1 MEQGDLRSGRV
12 SSSAYQIIHSLP
24 GRIRVRF
31 QAIYRDAPLANGLR
45 DLLNTQDGV
54 RLARTNPDC
63 AAVVI
68 SFNPEAFD
76 PLAWLDRLRLDDIKR
91 PEHRAQSNGRFPK
104 PLAALRSATFS
115 LEAVLSPGLQL
126 TLAMAS
132 LVSTLVGAPSLV
144 ARSILYLATIPILN
158 RGLQTVLE
166 DKRLGADALD
176 GVSCLFL
183 IREGSLLPAAVMTSL
198 IGLGELMRDLV
209 TKRCQTMITHQLALS
224 KRSAWLI
231 NDDRRVRVPV
241 LELRA
246 GDRLVV
252 YPGELITCDG
262 TVESGVGT
270 VIPAS
275 PETEF
280 APQSITAG
288 DFVSAETLLLEGKL
302 YIRNEQGP
310 KLSPS
315 DPVRE
320 KEKKRWLQRT
330 KLHRFALHN
339 AYERVWPVLSV
350 AALLFAFTKNIHRA
364 ITIICFDFITGIKI
378 AIPTAVLSSLFKA
391 GRRGIVIRNATALER
406 LAEIDT
412 IIFARSGTLTS
423 LSPEITEI
431 HTCGTYSMENVTRL
445 ASAVEQR
452 YSHLGSLAIYNYAHL
467 NSIPVPERTSSH
479 VISGLG
485 VGGEVEG
492 HSVLVGST
500 RLMELRE
507 ISLEPAREFL
517 QKCAERGD
525 SRICVSIDRQL
536 AGVISFKD
544 SLRKEIKR
552 VIRAL
557 DRIGISEIAMMTGG
571 SKDAAEALAGQAGIA
586 TVYARTLPADKAK
599 VVQDYKLRGRKV
611 AVVGYDTADSLALE
625 QADVAITLGTG
636 ADVARHRADVVLTS
650 ESLRSLVE
658 GIQIARSGMALAKE
672 NIVLVSAPNWL
683 GMFLTVANQADF
695 LSATLLNN
703 GSVII
708 GAANGLRP
716 LLDKGKPIQ

>member
-1 MEQGDLRSGRV
+1 MEQGDFRSGTL
-12 SSSAYQIIHSLP
+12 SGNGYQIIHSLP
-24 GRIRVRF
+24 GRIRLRF
-31 QAIYRDAPLANGLR
+31 QAIYQDAPLAIGLR
-45 DLLNTQDGV
+45 DLLNAQDGV

-76 PLAWLDRLRLDDIKR
+76 PLSWLDQLRLEDIKR
-91 PEHRAQSNGRFPK
+91 PLPASNNAGRFTNPS
-104 PLAALRSATFS
+104 AALSKATFAF
-115 LEAVLSPGLQL
+115 EALLSPGLQL
-126 TLAMAS
+126 LLGLAS
-132 LVSTLVGAPSLV
+132 LASTLGGAPASV
-144 ARSILYLATIPILN
+144 ARSILYAAVVPILN
-158 RGLQTVLE
+158 RALQTVLE

-176 GVSCLFL
+176 GASCLFL
-183 IREGSLLPAAVMTSL
+183 IRAGSLLPAAVMTSL
-198 IGLGELMRDLV
+198 IGMGELMRDLV
-209 TKRCQTMITHQLALS
+209 TRRCQTMISHQLALS
-224 KRSAWLI
+224 HRSAWLI
-231 NDDRRVRVPV
+231 SDNHRVRVPV

-270 VIPAS
+270 IIPAS

-280 APQSITAG
+280 APQSVSTG
-288 DFVSAETLLLEGKL
+288 DCVSADTLLLEGKL

-310 KLSPS
+310 KLKPA
-315 DPVRE
+315 DPVRA

-330 KLHRFALHN
+330 KLHRFALHH
-339 AYERVWPVLSV
+339 AYERVWPVLSM
-350 AALLFAFTKNIHRA
+350 AALLFAVTKNIHRA
-364 ITIICFDFITGIKI
+364 VTIVCFDFITGIRI
-378 AIPTAVLSSLFKA
+378 AIPTAVLASMFKA

-412 IIFARSGTLTS
+412 VIFARSGTLTAPV
-423 LSPEITEI
+423 PEITEI
-431 HTCGTYSMENVTRL
+431 FTCGSYSMEDLTRL

-452 YSHLGSLAIYNYAHL
+452 YSHLGSFAIYNYAHL

-485 VGGEVEG
+485 VSGDVEG
-492 HSVLVGST
+492 KSILVGST
-500 RLMELRE
+500 RLMELRDV
-507 ISLEPAREFL
+507 SLAPAQDFL
-517 QKCAERGD
+517 YQCTQRGD
-525 SRICVSIDRQL
+525 SRVCVAIDREL

-544 SLRKEIKR
+544 PLRKEIKR

-557 DRIGISEIAMMTGG
+557 GKIGISEIAMMTGG
-571 SKDAAEALAGQAGIA
+571 SKQAAEELARQAGIE
-586 TVYARTLPADKAK
+586 TIYARTLPADKAK
-599 VVQDYKLRGRKV
+599 IVQDYKLRGRKV

-625 QADVAITLGTG
+625 QADIAITLGTG

-650 ESLRSLVE
+650 KSMRSLVE

-672 NIVLVSAPNWL
+672 NLVLVSAPNWL
-683 GMFLTVANQADF
+683 GLFLAVTNQADF

-716 LLDKGKPIQ
+716 LLDKGRSLR